1 VCFCFGRLVVVF
13 LWWRAFGV
21 GRGYWLGLALVGLV
35 ALGLGGFV
43 SIVLSG
49 VFCSY
54 IWQK

>member
-1 VCFCFGRLVVVF
+1 VVVF

-43 SIVLSG
+43 SIVLREG
-49 VFCSY
+49 GLGGRDNILKFKIIC
-54 IWQK
+54 